1 MYHPIKIEG
10 DKVKINFSL
19 FRNDNREKDTHPQ
32 AKSWDKETGLS
43 ASAWTRQ
50 TKTGDKYQSCVVEFP
65 VDLIME
71 MLKQDLIK
79 DQPKGHVASRDVN
92 FDDDPLPF

>member
-19 FRNDNREKDTHPQ
+19 FRNDRREKETHPQ

-43 ASAWTRQ
+43 VSAWTRQ
-50 TKTGDKYQSCVVEFP
+50 TQNGDKYQSCVMEFP
-65 VDLIME
+65 VDVIME
-71 MLKQDLIK
+71 LLKQDLIK
-79 DQPKGHVASRDVN
+79 DQPVSSAKI
-92 FDDDPLPF
+92 DDDLPFN

>member
-79 DQPKGHVASRDVN
+79 EQPQPSQAVN
-92 FDDDPLPF
+92 LDDDLPF